1 MGKKRKIKKPAALLA
16 QRKAHLQL
24 AEEFSKLVPTEVIKH
39 WEKEAERF
47 EREARRL
54 MTGLPTSYLEEIE
67 KISDEEAKK
76 LLRRKRKEII

>member
-24 AEEFSKLVPTEVIKH
+24 AGELSKLVPAEVIEH
-39 WEKEAERF
+39 WKKEAERF

-54 MTGLPTSYLEEIE
+54 MTGLPASYLEEIE
-67 KISDEEAKK
+67 RISDEEAKK
-76 LLRRKRKEII
+76 LLRRKRRKIV